1 MKGESGAAFF
11 DEGMN
16 KLNNDL
22 KQLTRSRTCN
32 FQNGKS
38 LTPKSLQLSGL
49 KIIDSHSDSSV
60 DITVYEDGNV
70 LYRQHYPLQKSR
82 YTVFDLRETVT
93 AKLDLQDCKLFDF
106 CKYDA
111 LLAITFFGDAHIAEN
126 GDHQEQNYVAHW
138 DPELLE
144 ADDVLEHIFAQETS
158 RELYAACQNLK
169 PHHKEVI
176 LLYFFERMTEKEI
189 AGKLGVPR
197 TTVSSRKKAALNE
210 LAQKMKLKF

>member
-38 LTPKSLQLSGL
+38 LTPKALQLLGL

-70 LYRQHYPLQKSR
+70 LYRQHYMLKKPR

-93 AKLDLQDCKLFDF
+93 AQIHLPNYKLFDF
-106 CKYDA
+106 GEYDA
-111 LLAITFFGDAHIAEN
+111 LIPLTFFGDEHIAEN
-126 GDHQEQNYVAHW
+126 SDHQERNCAVHW
-138 DPELLE
+138 DPKLLE

-169 PHHKEVI
+169 PHQKEVI

>member
-38 LTPKSLQLSGL
+38 LTPKTLQLLGL
-49 KIIDSHSDSSV
+49 KIIDSHFDKNV

-70 LYRQHYPLQKSR
+70 LYRQHYPSQKSR

-106 CKYDA
+106 GEYDA
-111 LLAITFFGDAHIAEN
+111 LIPLTFFGDALIAEN
-126 GDHQEQNYVAHW
+126 SDHQERHYAVHLP
-138 DPELLE
+138 PELLE

-169 PHHKEVI
+169 PHQKEVI
-176 LLYFFERMTEKEI
+176 LLYFFEGMTEKEI

-210 LAQKMKLKF
+210 LAQIKFKF